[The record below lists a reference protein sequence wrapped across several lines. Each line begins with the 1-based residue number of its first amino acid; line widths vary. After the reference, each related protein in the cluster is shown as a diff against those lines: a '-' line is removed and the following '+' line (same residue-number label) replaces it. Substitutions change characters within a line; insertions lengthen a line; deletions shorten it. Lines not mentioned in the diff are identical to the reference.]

1 MNLAS
6 RRTFHPTT
14 PPNTSPFLN
23 ISFASLCIACSGSLK
38 FSHSHHSLI
47 CTTIHSLNVPPN
59 CVSLSKLSAHNP
71 KNHLFHAC
79 QCVDD
84 VGHSGDNAERI
95 EPTVVKSTVQCEART
110 PIHPTSREYLY
121 RFPSLHQHILGLA
134 LPCYTG
140 GISNTEGIHVLH
152 SLLSSYQ
159 FQATLPVAEQLIS
172 MSLVIGLNE
181 HALCSFQASTR
192 QVFCEGADYSGLDR
206 VEVCILVESTPHPS
220 FTLYFVSISAYI
232 FCDIVRPAYVITN
245 DTPHLL
251 HRCMPAAHDIS
262 LSPSQH
268 SALSSFLTLLASCST
283 QFTQFMSNESSL
295 VVLAALAKIATQL
308 HLAQPQSMFRTALKG
323 ADDIAA
329 DGGQSG

>member
-1 MNLAS
+1 MRRRCWAINL
-6 RRTFHPTT
+6 RIT
-14 PPNTSPFLN
+14 PR
-23 ISFASLCIACSGSLK
+23 
-38 FSHSHHSLI
+38 
-47 CTTIHSLNVPPN
+47 NVYSNRN
-59 CVSLSKLSAHNP
+59 CRA
-71 KNHLFHAC
+71 A
-79 QCVDD
+79 
-84 VGHSGDNAERI
+84 GDNAERI
-95 EPTVVKSTVQCEART
+95 EPTVVKSTV
-110 PIHPTSREYLY
+110 H
-121 RFPSLHQHILGLA
+121 LHQHILGLA

-172 MSLVIGLNE
+172 MTDSARMPWWRASHPCLTFDTA
-181 HALCSFQASTR
+181 ALCSFQASTR

-220 FTLYFVSISAYI
+220 FTLYCVSISAYI

-251 HRCMPAAHDIS
+251 HRS
-262 LSPSQH
+262 
-268 SALSSFLTLLASCST
+268 LSSFLTLLASCST

-329 DGGQSG
+329 DGGQRG

>member
-1 MNLAS
+1 MLSA
-6 RRTFHPTT
+6 
-14 PPNTSPFLN
+14 LN
-23 ISFASLCIACSGSLK
+23 PL
-38 FSHSHHSLI
+38 
-47 CTTIHSLNVPPN
+47 SLNRR
-59 CVSLSKLSAHNP
+59 CT
-71 KNHLFHAC
+71 
-79 QCVDD
+79 
-84 VGHSGDNAERI
+84 HSGAG
-95 EPTVVKSTVQCEART
+95 S
-110 PIHPTSREYLY
+110 
-121 RFPSLHQHILGLA
+121 
-134 LPCYTG
+134 PCYTG

-262 LSPSQH
+262 LSPVTTFSFIIISNSSCFLFHTVHPVHEQRKQSCRAR
-268 SALSSFLTLLASCST
+268 SAGQDRDSTPPRTTAEHVSNSS
-283 QFTQFMSNESSL
+283 E
-295 VVLAALAKIATQL
+295 
-308 HLAQPQSMFRTALKG
+308 
-323 ADDIAA
+323 
-329 DGGQSG
+329 GG

>member
-1 MNLAS
+1 MLSALNPLS
-6 RRTFHPTT
+6 LNRRCSVKHGPRFIQRVV
-14 PPNTSPFLN
+14 N
-23 ISFASLCIACSGSLK
+23 ISTDS
-38 FSHSHHSLI
+38 
-47 CTTIHSLNVPPN
+47 
-59 CVSLSKLSAHNP
+59 
-71 KNHLFHAC
+71 
-79 QCVDD
+79 
-84 VGHSGDNAERI
+84 
-95 EPTVVKSTVQCEART
+95 
-110 PIHPTSREYLY
+110 
-121 RFPSLHQHILGLA
+121 PSLHQHILGLA

-251 HRCMPAAHDIS
+251 HRS
-262 LSPSQH
+262 
-268 SALSSFLTLLASCST
+268 LSSFLTLLPSCST

-329 DGGQSG
+329 DGGQRG